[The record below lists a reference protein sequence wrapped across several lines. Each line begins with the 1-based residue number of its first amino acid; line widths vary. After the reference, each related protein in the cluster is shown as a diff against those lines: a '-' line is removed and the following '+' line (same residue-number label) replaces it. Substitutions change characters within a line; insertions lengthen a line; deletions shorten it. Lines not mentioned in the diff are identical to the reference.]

1 MAMPRKPRELSEQ
14 EIAEINAQ
22 YHAYEQEA
30 LLEPMSYVPHDT
42 NAHLDDA
49 MRALITSCTDP
60 HEGLALGYKYW
71 CLMELLAARKGH
83 LYDVSTD
90 RGWQFLSIDMS
101 TCGVVVSAYEC
112 RELVELLVGIGLLS
126 KSCYTEAHH
135 VLSDRIC
142 RNAERY
148 AKGVADKK
156 IGAWKTNRAKAKQ
169 G

>member
-1 MAMPRKPRELSEQ
+1 MPRKPVQLSTE

-22 YHAYEQEA
+22 YHEYEQEA
-30 LLEPMSYVPHDT
+30 LLEPMTYVPHDT

-49 MRALITSCTDP
+49 MRAIVTACDSP
-60 HEGLALGYKYW
+60 HDGLAMGYKYW

-83 LYDVSTD
+83 LYDVSTE

-101 TCGVVVSAYEC
+101 TCGVVVSVEEC
-112 RELVELLVGIGLLS
+112 MELVGLLVSVGLLAADVF
-126 KSCYTEAHH
+126 TESHH
-135 VLSDRIC
+135 VVSERVC

-148 AKGVADKK
+148 AKSVADKR
-156 IGAWKTNRAKAKQ
+156 IGAWKTNRAKAKT